1 MSGKIPM
8 LKAEKVTR
16 KFGELVAVNEV
27 SLEIPKGEIHA
38 LIGSN
43 GAGKTTFMDTVVHR
57 VMPTSGKIWFDGEDI
72 TGISPELLPRK
83 GMCKCFQITKLFMK
97 LTVFENVRIALISR
111 RGSTYDFFP
120 KKQDWLREEVAQILE
135 NVGILHLIDQTVA
148 FLSYGDQ
155 RRVEVATTLAM
166 NPKFLMLDEPTAG
179 VARAEGYA
187 IMDMVYKLAKE
198 EGLTVLYIEHDMD
211 IVFNYADHI
220 SVMHN
225 GVKLA
230 TDIPSEIRQNDFVK
244 NAYLGGLE

>member
-1 MSGKIPM
+1 MADNIPM
-8 LKAEKVTR
+8 LKAEKVVK

-27 SLEIPKGEIHA
+27 SLEIPRGEIHA

-57 VMPTSGKIWFDGEDI
+57 LTPTSGKLWFDGEDI
-72 TGISPELLPRK
+72 TDIRPEFLPRK

-111 RGSTYDFFP
+111 NRKVFDFFP
-120 KKQDWLREEVAQILE
+120 KNRNYLREEAALILE
-135 NVGILHLIDQTVA
+135 SVGILHLIDETVA
-148 FLSYGDQ
+148 YLSYGDQ
-155 RRVEVATTLAM
+155 RRVEVATALAM
-166 NPKFLMLDEPTAG
+166 SPKFLLLDEPTAG

-187 IMDMVYKLAKE
+187 IMDMVEGLAKE
-198 EGLTVLYIEHDMD
+198 EGLTVLFIEHDMD
-211 IVFNYADHI
+211 IVFNYPDRI

-230 TDIPSEIRQNDFVK
+230 TDTPERIRQNDFVR

>member
-1 MSGKIPM
+1 MEKQTPM

-27 SLEIPKGEIHA
+27 SLEIPKGEVHA

-57 VMPTSGKIWFDGEDI
+57 VAPTSGKIWFDGEDI
-72 TGISPELLPRK
+72 TRISPELLPRK
-83 GMCKCFQITKLFMK
+83 GMCKCFQITKLFMR
-97 LTVFENVRIALISR
+97 LTVFENVRIALISKNR
-111 RGSTYDFFP
+111 STFDFLP
-120 KKQDWLREEVAQILE
+120 KSQKWLRAEVEQILE
-135 NVGILHLIDQTVA
+135 NVGIAHLIDQTVA
-148 FLSYGDQ
+148 YLSYGDQ
-155 RRVEVATTLAM
+155 RRGEVATTLAM
-166 NPKFLMLDEPTAG
+166 APKFLMLDEPTAG

-187 IMDMVYKLAKE
+187 IMEMVYKLARD

-211 IVFNYADHI
+211 IVFNYADRI

-230 TDIPSEIRQNDFVK
+230 TDTPDMIRQNEFVK
-244 NAYLGGLE
+244 DAYLGGA

>member
-1 MSGKIPM
+1 M
-8 LKAEKVTR
+8 
-16 KFGELVAVNEV
+16 
-27 SLEIPKGEIHA
+27 
-38 LIGSN
+38 
-43 GAGKTTFMDTVVHR
+43 
-57 VMPTSGKIWFDGEDI
+57 
-72 TGISPELLPRK
+72 
-83 GMCKCFQITKLFMK
+83 
-97 LTVFENVRIALISR
+97 
-111 RGSTYDFFP
+111 
-120 KKQDWLREEVAQILE
+120 
-135 NVGILHLIDQTVA
+135 
-148 FLSYGDQ
+148 SYGDQ